1 MPQKI
6 DVEKIPL
13 DQADRMF
20 ELAAMSSD
28 ERGQYLLDQ
37 KLALAFRA
45 TTPEF
50 VPTARNA
57 EIMSNFIEAMGVPK
71 TLESLEN
78 AYQQLDAQGALEK
91 RKR

>member
-13 DQADRMF
+13 EQADRMF
-20 ELAAMSSD
+20 EVAAMSSD

-50 VPTARNA
+50 APTAKNA
-57 EIMSNFIEAMGVPK
+57 QIMSNWIEAMGWDK
-71 TLESLEN
+71 TLESLEK
-78 AYQQLDAQGALEK
+78 AYEILSREGALE

>member
-20 ELAAMSSD
+20 ELAAMTSD

-45 TTPEF
+45 TTPSF
-50 VPTARNA
+50 CPTAKNA
-57 EIMSNFIEAMGVPK
+57 QIMSNFVEACGFPK
-71 TLESLEN
+71 TLETLERVYRELN
-78 AYQQLDAQGALEK
+78 AQGALEK